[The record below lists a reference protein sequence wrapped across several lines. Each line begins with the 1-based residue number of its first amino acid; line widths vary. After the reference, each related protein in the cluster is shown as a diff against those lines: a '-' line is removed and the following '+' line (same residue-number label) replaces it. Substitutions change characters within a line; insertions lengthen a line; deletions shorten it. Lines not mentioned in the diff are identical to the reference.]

1 MDGLF
6 QHGYFTEFI
15 SGLFLRKRNFT
26 VATQVVRR
34 LCEGCQIESL
44 SQTDHSCVLLSQQQ
58 QLILYF
64 ENILSEIDECDILIN
79 WREAASQIVTPEYI
93 AMYEL
98 KLNCPDWRQTMKT
111 PSWKKRIMQ
120 LTSQLRS
127 LDKYF

>member
-1 MDGLF
+1 MANLLNSYLDFFYAKEILWC
-6 QHGYFTEFI
+6 QPQI
-15 SGLFLRKRNFT
+15 
-26 VATQVVRR
+26 VRR
-34 LCEGCQIESL
+34 MCEGCQIESL

-64 ENILSEIDECDILIN
+64 ENILSEIDECDILIK
-79 WREAASQIVTPEYI
+79 WREAASQIATPEYI

-120 LTSQLRS
+120 KTSQLRS